1 MILSSGAE
9 APRLTRKRNCSG
21 RYLRARFEGGR
32 DLTGQFSPGKEDGI
46 LSADLWGDG
55 SLDAGQ
61 LRAFSSRRKGEI
73 RPISGVEGP
82 SELACC
88 GGCLLSNDG
97 LSLGGGRVISA
108 EPFPK
113 ELFLEELP
121 WGAGALSP
129 ASLFE
134 DLLEMKSR
142 GEM

>member
-1 MILSSGAE
+1 
-9 APRLTRKRNCSG
+9 
-21 RYLRARFEGGR
+21 
-32 DLTGQFSPGKEDGI
+32 
-46 LSADLWGDG
+46 
-55 SLDAGQ
+55 
-61 LRAFSSRRKGEI
+61 
-73 RPISGVEGP
+73 
-82 SELACC
+82 
-88 GGCLLSNDG
+88 
-97 LSLGGGRVISA
+97 VISA